1 MTIRRPGDDVHRKQ
15 ALFICI
21 YKSLRYSIA
30 TGKPRRSR
38 SMTGLRVVEGRGPD
52 DRQSGAA
59 RVVVQG
65 ISLRQSGMKL
75 TYEGWDLVLH
85 VVTPERLALLRT
97 VRQHQPVSALRLA
110 GILKRGSRDVLVD
123 VRLLLDAHLLG
134 GSEDCLQMEYE
145 RLSFSL
151 DL

>member
-1 MTIRRPGDDVHRKQ
+1 
-15 ALFICI
+15 
-21 YKSLRYSIA
+21 
-30 TGKPRRSR
+30 
-38 SMTGLRVVEGRGPD
+38 MTGLRVVEGRGPD

-65 ISLRQSGMKL
+65 ISLKQSGMKL

-85 VVTPERLALLRT
+85 VVTPERLALLRM

-110 GILKRGSRDVLVD
+110 GILKRGCRDVLVD
-123 VRLLLDAHLLG
+123 VRMLLDAHLLG
-134 GSEDCLQMEYE
+134 GSKDCLQMEYE

-151 DL
+151 DLWRIRHSILAQWSLQVDRSSESVECCFDF

>member
-1 MTIRRPGDDVHRKQ
+1 
-15 ALFICI
+15 
-21 YKSLRYSIA
+21 
-30 TGKPRRSR
+30 
-38 SMTGLRVVEGRGPD
+38 MTGLRVVEERGPD

-65 ISLRQSGMKL
+65 ISLRQAGMKL

-97 VRQHQPVSALRLA
+97 VRQHQPVS

>member
-1 MTIRRPGDDVHRKQ
+1 
-15 ALFICI
+15 
-21 YKSLRYSIA
+21 
-30 TGKPRRSR
+30 
-38 SMTGLRVVEGRGPD
+38 MTGLRVVEGRGLD
-52 DRQSGAA
+52 DRQSSAA

-65 ISLRQSGMKL
+65 IGLKQSGMKL
-75 TYEGWDLVLH
+75 IYEGWDLVLH

>member
-1 MTIRRPGDDVHRKQ
+1 
-15 ALFICI
+15 
-21 YKSLRYSIA
+21 
-30 TGKPRRSR
+30 
-38 SMTGLRVVEGRGPD
+38 MTGLRVVEGRELD

-59 RVVVQG
+59 RVVVEG

-123 VRLLLDAHLLG
+123 VRMLLDAHLLG

>member
-1 MTIRRPGDDVHRKQ
+1 
-15 ALFICI
+15 
-21 YKSLRYSIA
+21 
-30 TGKPRRSR
+30 
-38 SMTGLRVVEGRGPD
+38 MTGLRVVEGRGLD

-97 VRQHQPVSALRLA
+97 VRQHQPVSALRL
-110 GILKRGSRDVLVD
+110 GRELWRKLGDD
-123 VRLLLDAHLLG
+123 EVRKVA
-134 GSEDCLQMEYE
+134 
-145 RLSFSL
+145 
-151 DL
+151 